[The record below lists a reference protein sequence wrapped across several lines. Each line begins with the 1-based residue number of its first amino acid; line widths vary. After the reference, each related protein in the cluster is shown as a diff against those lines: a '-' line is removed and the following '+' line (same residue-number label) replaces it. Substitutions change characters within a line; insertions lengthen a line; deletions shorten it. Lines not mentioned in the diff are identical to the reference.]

1 MTGVLENMRAELTAA
16 TAAIAALQQQFAT
29 LASGGGGVSAATP
42 AAADPFA
49 GFGAPAPAAAPPP
62 PPANIGEAELTAL
75 IQPHID
81 NPAMKAALGAAMRE
95 AGIASLQE
103 IQPAQYAGLY
113 AKFQQVIAANSG
125 GAAPAATP
133 SSLV

>member
-1 MTGVLENMRAELTAA
+1 MTGVLETMRAELTAA

-49 GFGAPAPAAAPPP
+49 GFGAPAPAAAPP

>member
-1 MTGVLENMRAELTAA
+1 MTGVLETMRAELTAA

-49 GFGAPAPAAAPPP
+49 GFGAAAAPP

-113 AKFQQVIAANSG
+113 AKFQQVIAAG
-125 GAAPAATP
+125 GAAPAAATP

>member
-1 MTGVLENMRAELTAA
+1 MTGVLETMRAELTAA

-29 LASGGGGVSAATP
+29 LASGGGGVSAAAP

-49 GFGAPAPAAAPPP
+49 GFGAPAPAASPP

-113 AKFQQVIAANSG
+113 AKFQQVIAAG
-125 GAAPAATP
+125 GAAPAAAGTP